1 MNSNSS
7 WLEPKVLVPSGFAVA
22 AVLALVLVLVFGG
35 SSGDSAGSASSG
47 SSTTSSI
54 VTSTTAPAGSDGSAE
69 GQIPQPTTVPSGPY
83 TTPTMPVQVEVP
95 PVDGAVDGQAVTV
108 HGSPEPGSKLYGAEA
123 RLCRGDVAVVD
134 DGMFTP
140 TLGGVCIDRPLSPI
154 SDSKVAVAGVE
165 PFGGLDL
172 SFKVG
177 VGTTTFRTQYD
188 GPTTITCG
196 PASPCQIVLK
206 LQYPKGF
213 GFKGI
218 PVTYR

>member
-1 MNSNSS
+1 MSSKSS
-7 WLEPKVLVPSGFAVA
+7 WLEPKVLVPSGVAVA
-22 AVLALVLVLVFGG
+22 AVVALVMVLVFGG
-35 SSGDSAGSASSG
+35 NSGGSVGSATSV

-54 VTSTTAPAGSDGSAE
+54 VTSTTAPAGSDASAE
-69 GQIPQPTTVPSGPY
+69 GAIPQPTTVPPGPY

-108 HGSPEPGSKLYGAEA
+108 HGSPEPGSKLYGVEA

-140 TLGGVCIDRPLSPI
+140 TLGGVCIDKPLSAI
-154 SDSKVAVAGVE
+154 SDAKVVVAGVE
-165 PFGGLDL
+165 PFEGLDL
-172 SFKVG
+172 TFRVG
-177 VGTTTFRTQYD
+177 VGSTTFKTQYS

-196 PASPCQIVLK
+196 PATPCQIVLK

-218 PVTYR
+218 PVIYR